1 MIRDLLIDCKNQK
14 SGAAT
19 CKVLL
24 VSQKNRKKHTYHNY
38 HVLALLQTLVT
49 GGTSPDLE
57 EYLEEGSSLTSNH
70 SNALF
75 LGLRN
80 RCKLALLTL
89 VDDPELMEGLRLF
102 FGDVF
107 IKALD
112 MYGILC
118 LGIYRLKPHPNPY
131 EIRKV

>member
-1 MIRDLLIDCKNQK
+1 
-14 SGAAT
+14 
-19 CKVLL
+19 
-24 VSQKNRKKHTYHNY
+24 TYNNY

-57 EYLEEGSSLTSNH
+57 EYLADGTSLIGSNSNTM
-70 SNALF
+70 SWGA
-75 LGLRN
+75 RN

-89 VDDPELMEGLRLF
+89 IDDPQLMEGLLF
-102 FGDVF
+102 FFHDVF
-107 IKALD
+107 TKALD

-118 LGIYRLKPHPNPY
+118 FGIYRLKPNPNPY